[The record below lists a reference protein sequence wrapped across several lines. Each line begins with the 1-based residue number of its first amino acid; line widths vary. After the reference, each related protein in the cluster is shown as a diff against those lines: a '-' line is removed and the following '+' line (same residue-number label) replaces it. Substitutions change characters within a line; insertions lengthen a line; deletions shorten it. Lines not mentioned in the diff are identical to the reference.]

1 MSSASAGALA
11 GVRVVVT
18 RAAHQ
23 ATALGA
29 LLEDAGARVIYMPAI
44 AIADPESFDELDAAL
59 GKLVRGGYSWV
70 VFTSVN
76 AVTKLV
82 VRLKAQG
89 MDVHALRKSK
99 VAAVGSST
107 AAMLERLAIA
117 VDLVP
122 ETFTSEA
129 LAAAMGRG
137 PGCVLLP
144 RAAGAPHDVV
154 DILRSLGWEV
164 IECVAYRNVSGPRD
178 TPGVRSVQAGDFDV
192 VTFASPSAV
201 KGFVAIAGTAQEL
214 RLTPRHPGGPVVAC
228 IGPATALAARDLGFR
243 VDVVPDLHTAE
254 DLVAALA
261 DFLS

>member
-1 MSSASAGALA
+1 M
-11 GVRVVVT
+11 VVT

-23 ATALGA
+23 ATALGG

-82 VRLKAQG
+82 VRLKARG

-107 AAMLERLAIA
+107 ATMLERLAIA

-137 PGCVLLP
+137 PGRVLLP
-144 RAAGAPHDVV
+144 RVAGAPQDVV
-154 DILRSLGWEV
+154 VVLRSLGWEPV
-164 IECVAYRNVSGPRD
+164 QCVAYRNVPGPRD
-178 TPGVRSVQAGDFDV
+178 TQAVRTVKAREFDA

-201 KGFVAIAGTAQEL
+201 RGFVEIAGDAERL
-214 RLTPRHPGGPVVAC
+214 HLTPRRPEGPVVAC
-228 IGPATALAARDLGFR
+228 IGPTTAEAARAAGCR
-243 VDVVPDLHTAE
+243 VDVAPARHTIE

-261 DFLS
+261 EHFG